1 MTTTDDPENGR
12 RSALR
17 DSRPSYAADS
27 VQAMLRMA
35 ADKNVAKRALLESI
49 YHARRVL
56 PVRDTITTEDI
67 AEAVGRDD
75 AERRSLAEAFRTV
88 DRDRDIWLQCAD
100 IWLRQIGAMP

>member
-1 MTTTDDPENGR
+1 MTDDEDGR
-12 RSALR
+12 RAAIR

-27 VQAMLRMA
+27 VLAMLRMA
-35 ADKNVAKRALLESI
+35 ANKNVAKRDLLESI
-49 YHARRVL
+49 YLSRRVP

-88 DRDRDIWLQCAD
+88 DRDRDIWLQCGD